1 MTAWQQIR
9 KMFAEKDLN
18 ISWSFICIMEKST
31 RPPVQ
36 SYCLKGRFQTTELI
50 LSKHHLSAF
59 FLQFNDSKSIN
70 EGTHTQKPHRSFQKG
85 PIYTTLFL
93 YTQIL
98 YQEVFTRTTFFS
110 LMVVEE
116 FIRKQYGFLWKHLLK

>member
-1 MTAWQQIR
+1 MTAYKSENVWWKR
-9 KMFAEKDLN
+9 GFKY
-18 ISWSFICIMEKST
+18 IMKLYSHYGEIHKAPSS
-31 RPPVQ
+31 Q
-36 SYCLKGRFQTTELI
+36 SYCLAKGRFQTTELI

-70 EGTHTQKPHRSFQKG
+70 EGTHTKTHTEAFKKG
-85 PIYTTLFL
+85 QSYTTLFL

-116 FIRKQYGFLWKHLLK
+116 FIRKTIWIL